1 MNKIVAICGP
11 TAVGKTAYS
20 IEIAKRFD
28 GEIVSC
34 DSMQLY
40 KYMDI
45 GSAKPSPDEL
55 NQVKHHL
62 IGVVEP
68 SEMFSV
74 AKYKELANDAIDD
87 IISRGKLPIIA
98 GGTGLYLDALL
109 FDLDFAAAPSDD
121 SLRDELYKIAEEKG
135 NLELHAILNECD
147 PDSAKRIHPNNVRRV
162 VRAIESAKS
171 GNKLKDFAKDLSL
184 NDKYEFILIGLRR
197 DREELYERINRR
209 VDILVEEGLFE
220 EVKMLREMGLS
231 ESDISMKGIGYKE
244 VLAYFDGE
252 YDLETAIDTIKKNTR
267 HFAKRQITWLKRYDD
282 MKWFD
287 LSESKDDK
295 DSIRAGKKLI
305 ISNKSNKPD
314 NIVMHEAEIYSK
326 CEEFEA
332 LMPRFMRSFFI
343 YLRGNVLPMTRL
355 AYLRDINFFFEY
367 LINQTDLTSA
377 EKVADIKASELAEL
391 KAMDINLFLMKKAE
405 IHMFTKIATRP
416 WLEKNLHYRLCSNSF
431 IEMKY
436 SQRISQ
442 MDSIP

>member
-45 GSAKPSPDEL
+45 GSAKPSSDEL

-62 IGVVEP
+62 IGIVDP

-109 FDLDFAAAPSDD
+109 FDLDFAAEPSDD
-121 SLRDELYKIAEEKG
+121 NLRDELYKIAEEKG

-197 DREELYERINRR
+197 DREEIYDRINRR
-209 VDILVEEGLFE
+209 VDVLVKEGLFE
-220 EVKMLREMGLS
+220 EVKMLREMGLY

-244 VLAYFDGE
+244 VLAYFDGK
-252 YDLETAIDTIKKNTR
+252 YDLETTIDTIKKNTR

-295 DSIRAGKKLI
+295 DSIREI
-305 ISNKSNKPD
+305 I
-314 NIVMHEAEIYSK
+314 
-326 CEEFEA
+326 
-332 LMPRFMRSFFI
+332 
-343 YLRGNVLPMTRL
+343 T
-355 AYLRDINFFFEY
+355 
-367 LINQTDLTSA
+367 
-377 EKVADIKASELAEL
+377 
-391 KAMDINLFLMKKAE
+391 
-405 IHMFTKIATRP
+405 
-416 WLEKNLHYRLCSNSF
+416 WLEKNL
-431 IEMKY
+431 
-436 SQRISQ
+436 
-442 MDSIP
+442 

>member
-45 GSAKPSPDEL
+45 GSAKPSLDEL

-62 IGVVEP
+62 IGIVDP

-109 FDLDFAAAPSDD
+109 FDLDFAAEPSDD
-121 SLRDELYKIAEEKG
+121 NLRDELYKIAEEKG
-135 NLELHAILNECD
+135 DLELHAILNECD

-184 NDKYEFILIGLRR
+184 NDKYEFILIGLIR
-197 DREELYERINRR
+197 DREEIYDRINRR
-209 VDILVEEGLFE
+209 VDVLVKEGLFE

-244 VLAYFDGE
+244 VLAYFDGK

-295 DSIRAGKKLI
+295 DSIREI
-305 ISNKSNKPD
+305 I
-314 NIVMHEAEIYSK
+314 
-326 CEEFEA
+326 
-332 LMPRFMRSFFI
+332 
-343 YLRGNVLPMTRL
+343 T
-355 AYLRDINFFFEY
+355 
-367 LINQTDLTSA
+367 
-377 EKVADIKASELAEL
+377 
-391 KAMDINLFLMKKAE
+391 
-405 IHMFTKIATRP
+405 
-416 WLEKNLHYRLCSNSF
+416 WLEKNL
-431 IEMKY
+431 
-436 SQRISQ
+436 
-442 MDSIP
+442 

>member
-20 IEIAKRFD
+20 IEIAKKFD

-45 GSAKPSPDEL
+45 GSAKPSLDEL

-62 IGVVEP
+62 IGIVDP

-109 FDLDFAAAPSDD
+109 FDLDFAAEPSDD
-121 SLRDELYKIAEEKG
+121 NLRDELYKIAEEKG

-197 DREELYERINRR
+197 DREELYDRINRR
-209 VDILVEEGLFE
+209 VDVLVKEGLFE

-287 LSESKDDK
+287 LSESKEDN
-295 DSIRAGKKLI
+295 DSIREI
-305 ISNKSNKPD
+305 I
-314 NIVMHEAEIYSK
+314 
-326 CEEFEA
+326 
-332 LMPRFMRSFFI
+332 
-343 YLRGNVLPMTRL
+343 T
-355 AYLRDINFFFEY
+355 
-367 LINQTDLTSA
+367 
-377 EKVADIKASELAEL
+377 
-391 KAMDINLFLMKKAE
+391 
-405 IHMFTKIATRP
+405 
-416 WLEKNLHYRLCSNSF
+416 WLEKGL
-431 IEMKY
+431 
-436 SQRISQ
+436 
-442 MDSIP
+442 

>member
-20 IEIAKRFD
+20 IEIAKKFD

-45 GSAKPSPDEL
+45 GSAKPSLDEL

-62 IGVVEP
+62 IGIVDP

-109 FDLDFAAAPSDD
+109 FDLDFAAEPSDD
-121 SLRDELYKIAEEKG
+121 NLRDELYKIAEEKG

-197 DREELYERINRR
+197 DREELYDRINRR
-209 VDILVEEGLFE
+209 VDVLVKEGLFE

-295 DSIRAGKKLI
+295 DSIREI
-305 ISNKSNKPD
+305 I
-314 NIVMHEAEIYSK
+314 
-326 CEEFEA
+326 
-332 LMPRFMRSFFI
+332 
-343 YLRGNVLPMTRL
+343 T
-355 AYLRDINFFFEY
+355 
-367 LINQTDLTSA
+367 
-377 EKVADIKASELAEL
+377 
-391 KAMDINLFLMKKAE
+391 
-405 IHMFTKIATRP
+405 
-416 WLEKNLHYRLCSNSF
+416 WLEKNL
-431 IEMKY
+431 
-436 SQRISQ
+436 
-442 MDSIP
+442 

>member
-20 IEIAKRFD
+20 IEIAKKFD

-45 GSAKPSPDEL
+45 GSAKPSLDEL

-62 IGVVEP
+62 IGIVDP

-109 FDLDFAAAPSDD
+109 FDLDFAAEPSDD
-121 SLRDELYKIAEEKG
+121 NLRDELYKIAEEKG

-197 DREELYERINRR
+197 DREELYDRINRR
-209 VDILVEEGLFE
+209 VDILVKEGLFE

-295 DSIRAGKKLI
+295 DSIREI
-305 ISNKSNKPD
+305 I
-314 NIVMHEAEIYSK
+314 
-326 CEEFEA
+326 
-332 LMPRFMRSFFI
+332 
-343 YLRGNVLPMTRL
+343 T
-355 AYLRDINFFFEY
+355 
-367 LINQTDLTSA
+367 
-377 EKVADIKASELAEL
+377 
-391 KAMDINLFLMKKAE
+391 
-405 IHMFTKIATRP
+405 
-416 WLEKNLHYRLCSNSF
+416 WLEKNL
-431 IEMKY
+431 
-436 SQRISQ
+436 
-442 MDSIP
+442 

>member
-45 GSAKPSPDEL
+45 GSAKPSSDEL

-62 IGVVEP
+62 IGIVDP

-74 AKYKELANDAIDD
+74 AKYKELASSSIDD
-87 IISRGKLPIIA
+87 ILSRGKLPIIA

-109 FDLDFAAAPSDD
+109 FDLDFVAAPSDD

-197 DREELYERINRR
+197 DREELYDRINRR
-209 VDILVEEGLFE
+209 VDVLVKEGLFE
-220 EVKMLREMGLS
+220 EVKMLREMGLY

-244 VLAYFDGE
+244 VLAYFDGK
-252 YDLETAIDTIKKNTR
+252 YDLETTIDTIKKNTR

-295 DSIRAGKKLI
+295 DSIREI
-305 ISNKSNKPD
+305 I
-314 NIVMHEAEIYSK
+314 
-326 CEEFEA
+326 
-332 LMPRFMRSFFI
+332 
-343 YLRGNVLPMTRL
+343 T
-355 AYLRDINFFFEY
+355 
-367 LINQTDLTSA
+367 
-377 EKVADIKASELAEL
+377 
-391 KAMDINLFLMKKAE
+391 
-405 IHMFTKIATRP
+405 
-416 WLEKNLHYRLCSNSF
+416 WLEKNL
-431 IEMKY
+431 
-436 SQRISQ
+436 
-442 MDSIP
+442 

>member
-45 GSAKPSPDEL
+45 GSAKPSSDEL

-62 IGVVEP
+62 IGIVDP

-109 FDLDFAAAPSDD
+109 FDLDFAAEPSDD
-121 SLRDELYKIAEEKG
+121 NLRDELYKIAEEKG

-197 DREELYERINRR
+197 DREEIYDRINRR
-209 VDILVEEGLFE
+209 VDVLVKEGLFE

-244 VLAYFDGE
+244 VLAYFDGK
-252 YDLETAIDTIKKNTR
+252 YDLETTIDTIKKNTR

-295 DSIRAGKKLI
+295 DSIREI
-305 ISNKSNKPD
+305 I
-314 NIVMHEAEIYSK
+314 
-326 CEEFEA
+326 
-332 LMPRFMRSFFI
+332 
-343 YLRGNVLPMTRL
+343 T
-355 AYLRDINFFFEY
+355 
-367 LINQTDLTSA
+367 
-377 EKVADIKASELAEL
+377 
-391 KAMDINLFLMKKAE
+391 
-405 IHMFTKIATRP
+405 
-416 WLEKNLHYRLCSNSF
+416 WLEKNL
-431 IEMKY
+431 
-436 SQRISQ
+436 
-442 MDSIP
+442 

>member
-20 IEIAKRFD
+20 IEIAKKFD

-45 GSAKPSPDEL
+45 GSAKPSSEEL

-68 SEMFSV
+68 SEIFSV
-74 AKYKELANDAIDD
+74 AKYKELANEAIDD

-109 FDLDFAAAPSDD
+109 YDLDFAAAPSDS

-135 NLELHAILNECD
+135 NLELHAILQECD
-147 PDSAKRIHPNNVRRV
+147 PSSAKRIHPNNVRRV

-171 GNKLKDFAKDLSL
+171 GVQLKDFARDLSL

-197 DREELYERINRR
+197 DREELYDRINRR
-209 VDILVEEGLFE
+209 VDVLVEEGLFE

-287 LSESKDDK
+287 LSESKEDK
-295 DSIRAGKKLI
+295 DSIREI
-305 ISNKSNKPD
+305 I
-314 NIVMHEAEIYSK
+314 
-326 CEEFEA
+326 
-332 LMPRFMRSFFI
+332 
-343 YLRGNVLPMTRL
+343 T
-355 AYLRDINFFFEY
+355 
-367 LINQTDLTSA
+367 
-377 EKVADIKASELAEL
+377 
-391 KAMDINLFLMKKAE
+391 
-405 IHMFTKIATRP
+405 
-416 WLEKNLHYRLCSNSF
+416 WLEKGL
-431 IEMKY
+431 
-436 SQRISQ
+436 
-442 MDSIP
+442 

>member
-20 IEIAKRFD
+20 IEIAKKFD

-45 GSAKPSPDEL
+45 GSAKPSLDEL

-62 IGVVEP
+62 IGIVDP

-109 FDLDFAAAPSDD
+109 FDLDFAAEPSDD
-121 SLRDELYKIAEEKG
+121 NLRDELYKIAEEKG

-147 PDSAKRIHPNNVRRV
+147 PDSVKRIHPNNVRMV

-197 DREELYERINRR
+197 DREELYDRINRR
-209 VDILVEEGLFE
+209 VDVLVKEGLFE

-244 VLAYFDGE
+244 VLAYFDGK

-295 DSIRAGKKLI
+295 DSIREI
-305 ISNKSNKPD
+305 I
-314 NIVMHEAEIYSK
+314 
-326 CEEFEA
+326 
-332 LMPRFMRSFFI
+332 
-343 YLRGNVLPMTRL
+343 T
-355 AYLRDINFFFEY
+355 
-367 LINQTDLTSA
+367 
-377 EKVADIKASELAEL
+377 
-391 KAMDINLFLMKKAE
+391 
-405 IHMFTKIATRP
+405 
-416 WLEKNLHYRLCSNSF
+416 WLEKSL
-431 IEMKY
+431 
-436 SQRISQ
+436 
-442 MDSIP
+442 

>member
-45 GSAKPSPDEL
+45 GSAKPSLDEL

-62 IGVVEP
+62 IGIVDP

-109 FDLDFAAAPSDD
+109 FDLDFAAEPSDD
-121 SLRDELYKIAEEKG
+121 NLRDELYKIAEEKG

-197 DREELYERINRR
+197 DREELYDRINRR
-209 VDILVEEGLFE
+209 VDVLVKEGLFE

-295 DSIRAGKKLI
+295 DSIREI
-305 ISNKSNKPD
+305 I
-314 NIVMHEAEIYSK
+314 
-326 CEEFEA
+326 
-332 LMPRFMRSFFI
+332 
-343 YLRGNVLPMTRL
+343 T
-355 AYLRDINFFFEY
+355 
-367 LINQTDLTSA
+367 
-377 EKVADIKASELAEL
+377 
-391 KAMDINLFLMKKAE
+391 
-405 IHMFTKIATRP
+405 
-416 WLEKNLHYRLCSNSF
+416 WLEKSL
-431 IEMKY
+431 
-436 SQRISQ
+436 
-442 MDSIP
+442 

>member
-45 GSAKPSPDEL
+45 GSAKPSLDEL

-62 IGVVEP
+62 IGIVDP

-109 FDLDFAAAPSDD
+109 FDLDFAAEPSDD
-121 SLRDELYKIAEEKG
+121 NLRDELYKIAEEKG

-197 DREELYERINRR
+197 DREEIYDRINRR
-209 VDILVEEGLFE
+209 VDVLVKEGLFE

-244 VLAYFDGE
+244 VLAYFDGK

-295 DSIRAGKKLI
+295 DSIREI
-305 ISNKSNKPD
+305 I
-314 NIVMHEAEIYSK
+314 
-326 CEEFEA
+326 
-332 LMPRFMRSFFI
+332 
-343 YLRGNVLPMTRL
+343 T
-355 AYLRDINFFFEY
+355 
-367 LINQTDLTSA
+367 
-377 EKVADIKASELAEL
+377 
-391 KAMDINLFLMKKAE
+391 
-405 IHMFTKIATRP
+405 
-416 WLEKNLHYRLCSNSF
+416 WLEKNL
-431 IEMKY
+431 
-436 SQRISQ
+436 
-442 MDSIP
+442 

>member
-55 NQVKHHL
+55 NQVKHYL
-62 IGVVEP
+62 IGIVDP

-74 AKYKELANDAIDD
+74 AKYKELASSSIDD
-87 IISRGKLPIIA
+87 ILSRGKLPIIA

-109 FDLDFAAAPSDD
+109 FDLDFAAEPSDD
-121 SLRDELYKIAEEKG
+121 NLRDELYKIAEEKG

-147 PDSAKRIHPNNVRRV
+147 PDSARRIHPNNVRRV

-184 NDKYEFILIGLRR
+184 NDKYEFILVGLRR
-197 DREELYERINRR
+197 DREELYDRINMR
-209 VDILVEEGLFE
+209 VDVLVKEGLFE

-282 MKWFD
+282 MNWFD

-295 DSIRAGKKLI
+295 DSIREI
-305 ISNKSNKPD
+305 I
-314 NIVMHEAEIYSK
+314 
-326 CEEFEA
+326 
-332 LMPRFMRSFFI
+332 
-343 YLRGNVLPMTRL
+343 T
-355 AYLRDINFFFEY
+355 
-367 LINQTDLTSA
+367 
-377 EKVADIKASELAEL
+377 
-391 KAMDINLFLMKKAE
+391 
-405 IHMFTKIATRP
+405 
-416 WLEKNLHYRLCSNSF
+416 WLEKNL
-431 IEMKY
+431 
-436 SQRISQ
+436 
-442 MDSIP
+442 

>member
-20 IEIAKRFD
+20 IEIAKKFD

-45 GSAKPSPDEL
+45 GSAKPSLDEL

-62 IGVVEP
+62 IGIVDP

-109 FDLDFAAAPSDD
+109 FDLDFAAEPSDD
-121 SLRDELYKIAEEKG
+121 NLRDELYKIAEEKG

-197 DREELYERINRR
+197 DREELYNRINRR
-209 VDILVEEGLFE
+209 VDVLVKEGLFE

-295 DSIRAGKKLI
+295 DSIREI
-305 ISNKSNKPD
+305 I
-314 NIVMHEAEIYSK
+314 
-326 CEEFEA
+326 
-332 LMPRFMRSFFI
+332 
-343 YLRGNVLPMTRL
+343 T
-355 AYLRDINFFFEY
+355 
-367 LINQTDLTSA
+367 
-377 EKVADIKASELAEL
+377 
-391 KAMDINLFLMKKAE
+391 
-405 IHMFTKIATRP
+405 
-416 WLEKNLHYRLCSNSF
+416 WLEKNL
-431 IEMKY
+431 
-436 SQRISQ
+436 
-442 MDSIP
+442 

>member
-45 GSAKPSPDEL
+45 GSAKPSLDEL

-62 IGVVEP
+62 IGIVDP

-87 IISRGKLPIIA
+87 IISRRKLPIIA

-109 FDLDFAAAPSDD
+109 FDLDFAAEPSDD
-121 SLRDELYKIAEEKG
+121 NLRDELYKIAEEKG

-197 DREELYERINRR
+197 DREEIYDRINRR
-209 VDILVEEGLFE
+209 VDVLVKEGLFE

-244 VLAYFDGE
+244 VLAYFDGK

-295 DSIRAGKKLI
+295 DSIREI
-305 ISNKSNKPD
+305 I
-314 NIVMHEAEIYSK
+314 
-326 CEEFEA
+326 
-332 LMPRFMRSFFI
+332 
-343 YLRGNVLPMTRL
+343 T
-355 AYLRDINFFFEY
+355 
-367 LINQTDLTSA
+367 
-377 EKVADIKASELAEL
+377 
-391 KAMDINLFLMKKAE
+391 
-405 IHMFTKIATRP
+405 
-416 WLEKNLHYRLCSNSF
+416 WLEKNL
-431 IEMKY
+431 
-436 SQRISQ
+436 
-442 MDSIP
+442 

>member
-45 GSAKPSPDEL
+45 GSAKPSSDEL

-62 IGVVEP
+62 IGIVDP

-74 AKYKELANDAIDD
+74 AKYKELASSSIDD
-87 IISRGKLPIIA
+87 ILSRGKLPIIA

-109 FDLDFAAAPSDD
+109 FDLDFAAEPSDD

-197 DREELYERINRR
+197 DREELYDRINRR
-209 VDILVEEGLFE
+209 VDVLVKEGLFE
-220 EVKMLREMGLS
+220 EVKMLREMGLY

-295 DSIRAGKKLI
+295 DSIREI
-305 ISNKSNKPD
+305 I
-314 NIVMHEAEIYSK
+314 
-326 CEEFEA
+326 
-332 LMPRFMRSFFI
+332 
-343 YLRGNVLPMTRL
+343 T
-355 AYLRDINFFFEY
+355 
-367 LINQTDLTSA
+367 
-377 EKVADIKASELAEL
+377 
-391 KAMDINLFLMKKAE
+391 
-405 IHMFTKIATRP
+405 
-416 WLEKNLHYRLCSNSF
+416 WLEKNL
-431 IEMKY
+431 
-436 SQRISQ
+436 
-442 MDSIP
+442 

>member
-20 IEIAKRFD
+20 IEIAKKFD

-45 GSAKPSPDEL
+45 GSAKPSLNEL

-62 IGVVEP
+62 IGIVDP

-74 AKYKELANDAIDD
+74 AKYKELASSSIDD
-87 IISRGKLPIIA
+87 ILSRGKLPIIA

-109 FDLDFAAAPSDD
+109 FDLDFAAEPSDD
-121 SLRDELYKIAEEKG
+121 NLRDELYKIAEEKG

-197 DREELYERINRR
+197 DREELYDRINRR
-209 VDILVEEGLFE
+209 VDVLVKEGLFE

-295 DSIRAGKKLI
+295 DSIREI
-305 ISNKSNKPD
+305 I
-314 NIVMHEAEIYSK
+314 
-326 CEEFEA
+326 
-332 LMPRFMRSFFI
+332 
-343 YLRGNVLPMTRL
+343 T
-355 AYLRDINFFFEY
+355 
-367 LINQTDLTSA
+367 
-377 EKVADIKASELAEL
+377 
-391 KAMDINLFLMKKAE
+391 
-405 IHMFTKIATRP
+405 
-416 WLEKNLHYRLCSNSF
+416 WLEKNL
-431 IEMKY
+431 
-436 SQRISQ
+436 
-442 MDSIP
+442 

>member
-1 MNKIVAICGP
+1 MNKLVAICGP

-45 GSAKPSPDEL
+45 GSAKPSLDEL
-55 NQVKHHL
+55 KQVKHHL

-68 SEMFSV
+68 SENFCV
-74 AKYKELANDAIDD
+74 AKYKELASASIDD
-87 IISRGKLPIIA
+87 ILSRGRLPIIA
-98 GGTGLYLDALL
+98 GGTGLYLDALML
-109 FDLDFAAAPSDD
+109 DLDFAAAPSDD

-135 NLELHAILNECD
+135 NLELHSILHECD
-147 PDSAKRIHPNNVRRV
+147 PDSAQRIHPNNVRRV

-171 GNKLKDFAKDLSL
+171 GTKLKNFAKDLSL
-184 NDKYEFILIGLRR
+184 NDKYEFILVGLRR
-197 DREELYERINRR
+197 DREELYDRINRR
-209 VDILVEEGLFE
+209 VDILVEEGLFD
-220 EVKMLREMGLS
+220 EVEMLREMGLS

-295 DSIRAGKKLI
+295 DSIREI
-305 ISNKSNKPD
+305 I
-314 NIVMHEAEIYSK
+314 
-326 CEEFEA
+326 
-332 LMPRFMRSFFI
+332 
-343 YLRGNVLPMTRL
+343 T
-355 AYLRDINFFFEY
+355 
-367 LINQTDLTSA
+367 
-377 EKVADIKASELAEL
+377 
-391 KAMDINLFLMKKAE
+391 
-405 IHMFTKIATRP
+405 
-416 WLEKNLHYRLCSNSF
+416 WLEKNL
-431 IEMKY
+431 
-436 SQRISQ
+436 
-442 MDSIP
+442 

>member
-45 GSAKPSPDEL
+45 GSAKPSLDEL

-62 IGVVEP
+62 IGIVDP

-109 FDLDFAAAPSDD
+109 FDLDFAAEPSDD
-121 SLRDELYKIAEEKG
+121 NLRDELYKIAEEKG

-184 NDKYEFILIGLRR
+184 NDKYEFILIGLIR
-197 DREELYERINRR
+197 DREEIYDRINRR
-209 VDILVEEGLFE
+209 VDVLVKEGLFE

-244 VLAYFDGE
+244 VLAYFDGK

-295 DSIRAGKKLI
+295 DSIREI
-305 ISNKSNKPD
+305 I
-314 NIVMHEAEIYSK
+314 
-326 CEEFEA
+326 
-332 LMPRFMRSFFI
+332 
-343 YLRGNVLPMTRL
+343 T
-355 AYLRDINFFFEY
+355 
-367 LINQTDLTSA
+367 
-377 EKVADIKASELAEL
+377 
-391 KAMDINLFLMKKAE
+391 
-405 IHMFTKIATRP
+405 
-416 WLEKNLHYRLCSNSF
+416 WLEKNL
-431 IEMKY
+431 
-436 SQRISQ
+436 
-442 MDSIP
+442 

>member
-45 GSAKPSPDEL
+45 GSAKPSLDEL

-62 IGVVEP
+62 IGIVDP

-109 FDLDFAAAPSDD
+109 FDLDFAAEPSDD
-121 SLRDELYKIAEEKG
+121 NLRDELYKIAEEKG

-197 DREELYERINRR
+197 DREELYDRINRR
-209 VDILVEEGLFE
+209 VDVLVKEGLFE

-244 VLAYFDGE
+244 VLAYFDGK

-295 DSIRAGKKLI
+295 DSIREI
-305 ISNKSNKPD
+305 I
-314 NIVMHEAEIYSK
+314 
-326 CEEFEA
+326 
-332 LMPRFMRSFFI
+332 
-343 YLRGNVLPMTRL
+343 T
-355 AYLRDINFFFEY
+355 
-367 LINQTDLTSA
+367 
-377 EKVADIKASELAEL
+377 
-391 KAMDINLFLMKKAE
+391 
-405 IHMFTKIATRP
+405 
-416 WLEKNLHYRLCSNSF
+416 WLEKSL
-431 IEMKY
+431 
-436 SQRISQ
+436 
-442 MDSIP
+442 

>member
-20 IEIAKRFD
+20 IEIAKKFD

-45 GSAKPSPDEL
+45 GSAKPSLDEL

-62 IGVVEP
+62 IGIVDP

-109 FDLDFAAAPSDD
+109 FDLDFAAEPSDD
-121 SLRDELYKIAEEKG
+121 NLRDELYKIAEEKG

-197 DREELYERINRR
+197 DREELYDRINRR
-209 VDILVEEGLFE
+209 VDVLVKEGLFE

-295 DSIRAGKKLI
+295 DSIREI
-305 ISNKSNKPD
+305 I
-314 NIVMHEAEIYSK
+314 
-326 CEEFEA
+326 
-332 LMPRFMRSFFI
+332 
-343 YLRGNVLPMTRL
+343 T
-355 AYLRDINFFFEY
+355 
-367 LINQTDLTSA
+367 
-377 EKVADIKASELAEL
+377 
-391 KAMDINLFLMKKAE
+391 
-405 IHMFTKIATRP
+405 
-416 WLEKNLHYRLCSNSF
+416 WLEKSL
-431 IEMKY
+431 
-436 SQRISQ
+436 
-442 MDSIP
+442 

>member
-45 GSAKPSPDEL
+45 GSAKPSLDEL

-62 IGVVEP
+62 IGIVDP

-109 FDLDFAAAPSDD
+109 FDLDFAAEPSDD

-197 DREELYERINRR
+197 DREEIYDRINRR
-209 VDILVEEGLFE
+209 VDVLVKEGLFE

-244 VLAYFDGE
+244 VLAYFDGK

-295 DSIRAGKKLI
+295 DSIREI
-305 ISNKSNKPD
+305 I
-314 NIVMHEAEIYSK
+314 
-326 CEEFEA
+326 
-332 LMPRFMRSFFI
+332 
-343 YLRGNVLPMTRL
+343 T
-355 AYLRDINFFFEY
+355 
-367 LINQTDLTSA
+367 
-377 EKVADIKASELAEL
+377 
-391 KAMDINLFLMKKAE
+391 
-405 IHMFTKIATRP
+405 
-416 WLEKNLHYRLCSNSF
+416 WLEKNL
-431 IEMKY
+431 
-436 SQRISQ
+436 
-442 MDSIP
+442 

>member
-20 IEIAKRFD
+20 IEIAKKFD

-45 GSAKPSPDEL
+45 GSAKPSLDEL

-62 IGVVEP
+62 IGIVDP

-74 AKYKELANDAIDD
+74 AKYKELASSSIDD
-87 IISRGKLPIIA
+87 ILSRGKLPIIA

-109 FDLDFAAAPSDD
+109 FDLDFAAEPSDD
-121 SLRDELYKIAEEKG
+121 NLRDELYKIAEENG

-197 DREELYERINRR
+197 DREELYDRINRR
-209 VDILVEEGLFE
+209 VDVLVKEGLFE

-295 DSIRAGKKLI
+295 DSIREI
-305 ISNKSNKPD
+305 I
-314 NIVMHEAEIYSK
+314 
-326 CEEFEA
+326 
-332 LMPRFMRSFFI
+332 
-343 YLRGNVLPMTRL
+343 T
-355 AYLRDINFFFEY
+355 
-367 LINQTDLTSA
+367 
-377 EKVADIKASELAEL
+377 
-391 KAMDINLFLMKKAE
+391 
-405 IHMFTKIATRP
+405 
-416 WLEKNLHYRLCSNSF
+416 WLEKNL
-431 IEMKY
+431 
-436 SQRISQ
+436 
-442 MDSIP
+442 

>member
-45 GSAKPSPDEL
+45 GSAKPSLDEL

-62 IGVVEP
+62 IGIVDP

-109 FDLDFAAAPSDD
+109 FDLDFAAEPSDD
-121 SLRDELYKIAEEKG
+121 NLRDELYKIAEEKG

-197 DREELYERINRR
+197 DREEIYDRINRR
-209 VDILVEEGLFE
+209 VDVLVKEGLFE

-244 VLAYFDGE
+244 VLAYFDGK
-252 YDLETAIDTIKKNTR
+252 YDLETTIDTIKKNTR

-295 DSIRAGKKLI
+295 DSIREI
-305 ISNKSNKPD
+305 I
-314 NIVMHEAEIYSK
+314 
-326 CEEFEA
+326 
-332 LMPRFMRSFFI
+332 
-343 YLRGNVLPMTRL
+343 T
-355 AYLRDINFFFEY
+355 
-367 LINQTDLTSA
+367 
-377 EKVADIKASELAEL
+377 
-391 KAMDINLFLMKKAE
+391 
-405 IHMFTKIATRP
+405 
-416 WLEKNLHYRLCSNSF
+416 WLEKNL
-431 IEMKY
+431 
-436 SQRISQ
+436 
-442 MDSIP
+442 

>member
-1 MNKIVAICGP
+1 
-11 TAVGKTAYS
+11 
-20 IEIAKRFD
+20 
-28 GEIVSC
+28 
-34 DSMQLY
+34 
-40 KYMDI
+40 
-45 GSAKPSPDEL
+45 
-55 NQVKHHL
+55 
-62 IGVVEP
+62 
-68 SEMFSV
+68 MFSV
-74 AKYKELANDAIDD
+74 AKYKELASSSIDD
-87 IISRGKLPIIA
+87 ILSRGKLPIIA

-197 DREELYERINRR
+197 DREELYDRINRR
-209 VDILVEEGLFE
+209 VDVLVKEGLFE

-295 DSIRAGKKLI
+295 DSIREI
-305 ISNKSNKPD
+305 I
-314 NIVMHEAEIYSK
+314 
-326 CEEFEA
+326 
-332 LMPRFMRSFFI
+332 
-343 YLRGNVLPMTRL
+343 T
-355 AYLRDINFFFEY
+355 
-367 LINQTDLTSA
+367 
-377 EKVADIKASELAEL
+377 
-391 KAMDINLFLMKKAE
+391 
-405 IHMFTKIATRP
+405 
-416 WLEKNLHYRLCSNSF
+416 WLEKNL
-431 IEMKY
+431 
-436 SQRISQ
+436 
-442 MDSIP
+442 

>member
-20 IEIAKRFD
+20 IEIAKKFD

-45 GSAKPSPDEL
+45 GSAKPSLDEL

-62 IGVVEP
+62 IGIVDP

-109 FDLDFAAAPSDD
+109 FDLDFAAEPSDD
-121 SLRDELYKIAEEKG
+121 NLRDELYKIAEEKG

-197 DREELYERINRR
+197 DREELYNRINRR
-209 VDILVEEGLFE
+209 VDVLVKEGLFE

-244 VLAYFDGE
+244 VLAYFDGK

-295 DSIRAGKKLI
+295 DSIREI
-305 ISNKSNKPD
+305 I
-314 NIVMHEAEIYSK
+314 
-326 CEEFEA
+326 
-332 LMPRFMRSFFI
+332 
-343 YLRGNVLPMTRL
+343 T
-355 AYLRDINFFFEY
+355 
-367 LINQTDLTSA
+367 
-377 EKVADIKASELAEL
+377 
-391 KAMDINLFLMKKAE
+391 
-405 IHMFTKIATRP
+405 
-416 WLEKNLHYRLCSNSF
+416 WLEKNL
-431 IEMKY
+431 
-436 SQRISQ
+436 
-442 MDSIP
+442 

>member
-45 GSAKPSPDEL
+45 GSAKPSLDEL

-62 IGVVEP
+62 IGIVDP

-109 FDLDFAAAPSDD
+109 FDLDFAAEPSDD
-121 SLRDELYKIAEEKG
+121 NLRDELYKIAEEKG

-197 DREELYERINRR
+197 DREELYDRINRR
-209 VDILVEEGLFE
+209 VDVLVKEGLFE

-244 VLAYFDGE
+244 VLAYFDGK

-295 DSIRAGKKLI
+295 DSIREI
-305 ISNKSNKPD
+305 I
-314 NIVMHEAEIYSK
+314 
-326 CEEFEA
+326 
-332 LMPRFMRSFFI
+332 
-343 YLRGNVLPMTRL
+343 T
-355 AYLRDINFFFEY
+355 
-367 LINQTDLTSA
+367 
-377 EKVADIKASELAEL
+377 
-391 KAMDINLFLMKKAE
+391 
-405 IHMFTKIATRP
+405 
-416 WLEKNLHYRLCSNSF
+416 WLEKNL
-431 IEMKY
+431 
-436 SQRISQ
+436 
-442 MDSIP
+442 